1 MLQLVK
7 IKMEIAGLKKCEI
20 IQVLKIGVSYS
31 FQE

>member
-7 IKMEIAGLKKCEI
+7 IKMEIAGIKKCEKI
-20 IQVLKIGVSYS
+20 IKIGVSYS